1 MIFETLEKE
10 IRKINIPFCLNKT
23 VFLFFLL
30 QILFF
35 NNSSML
41 FGKEY
46 TPFSQEEI
54 SKILPSKSRFIVNLS
69 GNWEML
75 DNDEQ
80 WENVKIPSSKN
91 TKSKVVYQRTVKID
105 PKILN
110 KFIWHLY
117 FFGIDDHLEVYFN
130 NQFIGK
136 YFSGMTPFTVQIPSR
151 LIQKETNTIRLEVY
165 AAGENA
171 KKVKSQYIFSRKIYT
186 DIIRDVLF
194 VGTSQIWISD
204 LNYKVN
210 LKPDFSSASVEVKSK
225 ISSGSIVPFKAKD
238 QSQDSLTVLGLGKT
252 SIVAEVLIKNKQTQQ
267 IVIQSQPQTV
277 EIQQDRTIQF
287 NANLNVLNPLLW
299 SPESPNLYEIILKIS
314 KNNAMIDDL
323 GVTLGFQ
330 SIVVSEDN
338 KQPSFFLNGAKFVI
352 NGIDY
357 IEDYSAYNQ
366 TLTAAR
372 MENDIKNIKVLGANL
387 IRFKYGVPHPYFAYL
402 CDKYGLLMMIDLPMY
417 YAPTSLLLSEDNLVR
432 MRNISD
438 RILSFFSTHPSLF
451 SWNLS
456 YGVEEGVEK
465 IDNALND
472 LLNLFKSK
480 SPKMVSKTILYG
492 INELHH
498 KNFDFL
504 IIQTTR
510 QFTTKDKILSELE
523 RIKNLSKGKP
533 ILLTYGTI
541 VQPDNHNGFSDP
553 RSLEYQSSFIQ
564 TYYHLAEEAN
574 LNGSIIWSFS
584 DYELESPLLIAENQD
599 RFVNTSGLTDR
610 SRNHRISF
618 ATLQALF
625 NKEKEP
631 MLDSGTYSDKTPIMF
646 IIIGLILSVAIVF
659 MVNRF
664 RRFREYVFRAFLR
677 PYNFYADIRDQRIM
691 SLLQT
696 ITLNII
702 ISFTLG
708 LFLSS
713 VLFYLKSNEY
723 FQFALNLILPW
734 RNIAA
739 FLFDLIWTPELL
751 LFVVS
756 LFFILLSLSTSSIL
770 KLFTF
775 FIRSKIFFTDTLTIT
790 TWASIPML
798 ILLPFSIVLTKLLSL
813 SVVMNWLI
821 FILFIVI
828 MIWSIS
834 RIIKSTAVVFD
845 IRLSTTNLV
854 AGLFL
859 ALVLGLIS
867 AYYHYQ
873 VSIFSYINYFANKI
887 TN

>member
-1 MIFETLEKE
+1 MIFETEKNE
-10 IRKINIPFCLNKT
+10 NRKIIKPIFVRNITLL
-23 VFLFFLL
+23 FLLL
-30 QILFF
+30 QIILCLTYTEL
-35 NNSSML
+35 NA
-41 FGKEY
+41 KEY

-54 SKILPSKSRFIVNLS
+54 SKIIQSESRFIVNLS

-80 WENVKIPSSKN
+80 WQNVKIPSCKN
-91 TKSKVVYQRTVKID
+91 TRSKIVYQRTVKID

-110 KFIWHLY
+110 KFIWHIY

-136 YFSGMTPFTVQIPSR
+136 YFGGMTPFTVQIPSR
-151 LIQKETNTIRLEVY
+151 LIQKETNTIRLELF

-171 KKVKSQYIFSRKIYT
+171 QKVKSQYIFSKKIYT
-186 DIIRDVLF
+186 DIIRDVLL
-194 VGTSQIWISD
+194 VGTPQIWISD
-204 LNYKVN
+204 IKYKSN
-210 LKPDFSSASVEVKSK
+210 LKSDFSNASVEVKAK
-225 ISSGSIVPFKAKD
+225 ISSGSIVPFNAKE
-238 QSQDSLTVLGLGKT
+238 QTQDSLIALGLGKT
-252 SIVAEVLIKNKQTQQ
+252 SILAEVLIKNKQTNQ
-267 IVIQSQPQTV
+267 IVTQSQPQVV

-287 NANLNVLNPLLW
+287 NAILNVLYPSLW

-314 KNNAMIDDL
+314 KNNILIDDL
-323 GVTLGFQ
+323 GVTLGFH
-330 SIVVSEDN
+330 SIVISESN
-338 KQPSFFLNGAKFVI
+338 KQPAFFLNGTKLVI

-357 IEDYSAYNQ
+357 IEDYTAYNQ

-372 MENDIKNIKVLGANL
+372 MENDIKSIKVLGANL

-402 CDKYGLLMMIDLPMY
+402 CDKYGLLMMIDLPIY
-417 YAPTSLLLSEDNLVR
+417 YAPSSLLLSEDNLVR

-456 YGVEEGVEK
+456 YGVEEGDEK
-465 IDNALND
+465 IDNAMND
-472 LLNLFKSK
+472 LLNLFKTNSQ
-480 SPKMVSKTILYG
+480 KMVSKTILYG
-492 INELHH
+492 VEELNH
-498 KNFDFL
+498 KNYDFL
-504 IIQTTR
+504 IIQTTK
-510 QFTTKDKILSELE
+510 QFTAKDKILSELE

-533 ILLTYGTI
+533 LLLTYGTI

-553 RSLEYQSSFIQ
+553 RSLEFQSSFIQ
-564 TYYHLAEEAN
+564 TYYHIAEEAN

-584 DYELESPLLIAENQD
+584 DYELESPLLLADIQD
-599 RFVNTSGLTDR
+599 RFINTSGLTDR

-631 MLDSGTYSDKTPIMF
+631 MLDSGTYTDKTPIIF
-646 IIIGLILSVAIVF
+646 IIVGLILSVAIIF

-696 ITLNII
+696 ISLNVI

-713 VLFYLKSNEY
+713 VLFYLKSDEY

-734 RNIAA
+734 RGVAA
-739 FLFDLIWTPELL
+739 FLFNLIWTPELL
-751 LFVVS
+751 LFV
-756 LFFILLSLSTSSIL
+756 LSLLFIILSLLISSIL

-775 FIRSKIFFTDTLTIT
+775 FIRSRIFFTDTLTIT
-790 TWASIPML
+790 TWASIPIL

-813 SVVMNWLI
+813 SDFLNWLI
-821 FILFIVI
+821 FILFIII
-828 MIWSIS
+828 MIWSIA
-834 RIIKSTAVVFD
+834 RIIKSSSVVFD
-845 IRLSTTNLV
+845 TRMSTTNLV

-859 ALVLGLIS
+859 ALVIGLIS

-873 VSIFSYINYFANKI
+873 VSIFSYINYFADKI
-887 TN
+887 IN

>member
-1 MIFETLEKE
+1 MKFETENRE
-10 IRKINIPFCLNKT
+10 IRKIKKPENLRKLILI
-23 VFLFFLL
+23 FLL
-30 QILFF
+30 LPIGLLIT
-35 NNSSML
+35 NHHLSA
-41 FGKEY
+41 KEY
-46 TPFSQEEI
+46 TPFGQEEI
-54 SKILPSKSRFIVNLS
+54 SRIIKSESRFIVNLS

-80 WENVKIPSSKN
+80 WQNVKIPSSRN
-91 TKSKVVYQRTVKID
+91 TKNKIVYQRTVKID

-110 KFIWHLY
+110 KFIWHIY

-136 YFSGMTPFTVQIPSR
+136 YFGGMTPFTVQIPSR
-151 LIQKETNTIRLEVY
+151 LIQKETNTIRLELF

-171 KKVKSQYIFSRKIYT
+171 QKVKSQYVFSKRIYT
-186 DIIRDVLF
+186 DIIRDVLL
-194 VGTSQIWISD
+194 VGTPQVWISD
-204 LNYKVN
+204 LKYKAN
-210 LKPDFSSASVEVKSK
+210 LKPDFSNATVEVKAK
-225 ISSGSIVPFKAKD
+225 ISSGSIVPFNAKD
-238 QSQDSLTVLGLGKT
+238 QAQDSLIALGLGKT
-252 SIVAEVLIKNKQTQQ
+252 RIMAEVLIKNNQTNQ
-267 IVIQSQPQTV
+267 IVTQSQAQTV
-277 EIQQDRTIQF
+277 EVQQDRTILF
-287 NANLNVLNPLLW
+287 NTNLDVLNPILW
-299 SPESPNLYEIILKIS
+299 SPENPNLYEVILKIS
-314 KNNAMIDDL
+314 KNNILIDDL
-323 GVTLGFQ
+323 GITLGFQ
-330 SIVVSEDN
+330 SIVTSEKN
-338 KQPSFFLNGAKFVI
+338 NQTTFYLNGTKLVI

-357 IEDYSAYNQ
+357 IEDYTAYNQ
-366 TLTAAR
+366 TLTAER
-372 MENDIKNIKVLGANL
+372 MENDIKTIKVLGANL
-387 IRFKYGVPHPYFAYL
+387 VRFKYGIPHPYFAYL
-402 CDKYGLLMMIDLPMY
+402 CDKYGLFMMIDLPLY
-417 YAPTSLLLSEDNLVR
+417 YSPGGLLLSEDNLVR

-456 YGVEEGVEK
+456 YGVEEGNPK
-465 IDNALND
+465 IDEALKE
-472 LLNLFKSK
+472 LLNLFKTNSQ
-480 SPKMVSKTILYG
+480 KMVSKTILYG
-492 INELHH
+492 IKELNH
-498 KNFDFL
+498 KNYDFL
-504 IIQTTR
+504 IVQTTKKY
-510 QFTTKDKILSELE
+510 TVKEKILSELE
-523 RIKNLSKGKP
+523 RIKSLSKGKP
-533 ILLTYGTI
+533 VLLTYGTI

-553 RSLEYQSSFIQ
+553 RSLEYQSFYLQ

-584 DYELESPLLIAENQD
+584 DYELESPLLLAENQD
-599 RFVNTSGLTDR
+599 RFINTSGLTDR

-631 MLDSGTYSDKTPIMF
+631 MLDSGTYTDKTPIIF
-646 IIIGLILSVAIVF
+646 IIIGLILSVAIIF

-696 ITLNII
+696 ISLNII

-713 VLFYLKSNEY
+713 VLFYLKSNEN

-734 RNIAA
+734 RGISA

-751 LFVVS
+751 LFVLS
-756 LFFILLSLSTSSIL
+756 FIFILLSLIISSIL
-770 KLFTF
+770 KIFTF

-790 TWASIPML
+790 TWASIPIL

-813 SVVMNWLI
+813 NDFLNWLI
-821 FILFIVI
+821 FILFIII

-845 IRLSTTNLV
+845 TRILTTNMV

-859 ALVLGLIS
+859 ALVIGLVS
-867 AYYHYQ
+867 VYYHYQ
-873 VSIFSYINYFANKI
+873 VSLFSYLNYFVDKI
-887 TN
+887 IN